1 MDGIGFAASGDSSEA
16 VAADAR
22 RVFGWDPE
30 RRPQDRAHDYLRE
43 RGVQRG
49 SDDTAMERVA
59 LDLMD
64 RAARAALRDAVAAGL
79 RTRREMGDAVP
90 GKGADAAYQRA
101 RKLGLVC
108 GRAAPSGAT
117 GPWPSPAERR
127 ALTAALWR
135 MARDGA
141 DMTDR
146 DWVAARLA
154 RETGVDAA
162 AVRAWIEAERGR
174 KR

>member
-64 RAARAALRDAVAAGL
+64 RAARAALEGAAMGEYAPVIAGAL
-79 RTRREMGDAVP
+79 RAT
-90 GKGADAAYQRA
+90 AD
-101 RKLGLVC
+101 
-108 GRAAPSGAT
+108 SI
-117 GPWPSPAERR
+117 ERG
-127 ALTAALWR
+127 
-135 MARDGA
+135 ARDG
-141 DMTDR
+141 
-146 DWVAARLA
+146 
-154 RETGVDAA
+154 
-162 AVRAWIEAERGR
+162 RA
-174 KR
+174 

>member
-64 RAARAALRDAVAAGL
+64 RAARAAL
-79 RTRREMGDAVP
+79 
-90 GKGADAAYQRA
+90 ADAAMGEYAPVVAGALRA
-101 RKLGLVC
+101 T
-108 GRAAPSGAT
+108 ADSI
-117 GPWPSPAERR
+117 ERG
-127 ALTAALWR
+127 
-135 MARDGA
+135 ARDG
-141 DMTDR
+141 
-146 DWVAARLA
+146 
-154 RETGVDAA
+154 
-162 AVRAWIEAERGR
+162 RA
-174 KR
+174 

>member
-1 MDGIGFAASGDSSEA
+1 MDGLGFAGSGDSSEA

-64 RAARAALRDAVAAGL
+64 RAARAAL
-79 RTRREMGDAVP
+79 
-90 GKGADAAYQRA
+90 ADAAMNEYASVVAGALRA
-101 RKLGLVC
+101 T
-108 GRAAPSGAT
+108 ADSI
-117 GPWPSPAERR
+117 ERG
-127 ALTAALWR
+127 
-135 MARDGA
+135 ARDG
-141 DMTDR
+141 
-146 DWVAARLA
+146 
-154 RETGVDAA
+154 
-162 AVRAWIEAERGR
+162 RA
-174 KR
+174 

>member
-64 RAARAALRDAVAAGL
+64 RAARAALEGAA
-79 RTRREMGDAVP
+79 MGEYAPVI
-90 GKGADAAYQRA
+90 A
-101 RKLGLVC
+101 
-108 GRAAPSGAT
+108 GRL
-117 GPWPSPAERR
+117 R
-127 ALTAALWR
+127 ALADSIGGGAG
-135 MARDGA
+135 DG
-141 DMTDR
+141 
-146 DWVAARLA
+146 
-154 RETGVDAA
+154 
-162 AVRAWIEAERGR
+162 EA
-174 KR
+174 

>member
-43 RGVQRG
+43 RGVRRG

-64 RAARAALRDAVAAGL
+64 RVARAALADAVMGEYARAVAGAL
-79 RTRREMGDAVP
+79 RAT
-90 GKGADAAYQRA
+90 AD
-101 RKLGLVC
+101 
-108 GRAAPSGAT
+108 SI
-117 GPWPSPAERR
+117 ERG
-127 ALTAALWR
+127 
-135 MARDGA
+135 ARDG
-141 DMTDR
+141 
-146 DWVAARLA
+146 
-154 RETGVDAA
+154 
-162 AVRAWIEAERGR
+162 RA
-174 KR
+174 